1 MQLQLISSLES
12 LRQIEEEWN
21 QLPLPS
27 PLQSPA
33 WLISWWEAYG
43 ESDPQFKLSVL
54 AVWDEGRLAGIAPF
68 YLKSHPYLGKTLRWL
83 GDGRA
88 STDHS
93 TILVASAEDEPAIVT
108 AVANWIVEGV
118 TKRWQRL
125 RLEAIDRGDRAC
137 EQLCRLLE
145 EANLDTEWIND
156 VGSLPAPL
164 ADDWESYLGSLSKNR
179 RKKFR
184 RWVRD
189 WFDTARASVE
199 VVTTEEQRKAMWP
212 LLMKLHNERREGMGK
227 EGVFTC
233 EKFHQFHLLAS
244 EKLLADGKLYMA
256 LLRLD
261 GEPVAIEYA
270 PQDGHA
276 IYAYQGGISS
286 KGLENDAGHL
296 SMIAMVKHAIESG
309 RVCFDLLR
317 GDEPYKSS
325 WRAEHL
331 PARTLHVR
339 PRTVA
344 GKLERIVGSTYRSL
358 RDAKQQL
365 VSNEATH

>member
-1 MQLQLISSLES
+1 MQLQLIDNLPS
-12 LRQIEEEWN
+12 LRDIEEEWN

-43 ESDPQFKLSVL
+43 ESDPLLQLSVL
-54 AVWDEGRLAGIAPF
+54 AIWDEDRLAGIAPF
-68 YLKSHPYLGKTLRWL
+68 YVKSHSYLGKTLRWL

-93 TILVASAEDEPAIVT
+93 TILVASAEEEPAVVT
-108 AVANWIVEGV
+108 AVANWIVEGA
-118 TKRWQRL
+118 TKRWHRL
-125 RLEAIDRGDRAC
+125 RFEAIDRGDRAS
-137 EQLCRLLE
+137 EELFRLLE

-156 VGSLPAPL
+156 VGSFPAPL
-164 ADDWESYLGSLSKNR
+164 AEDWESYLGSLSKNR

-189 WFDTARASVE
+189 WFETGRATVE
-199 VVTTEEQRKAMWP
+199 VVTTEEQRMAMWS
-212 LLMKLHNERREGMGK
+212 LLVKLHNERREGMGE
-227 EGVFTC
+227 EGVFAC
-233 EKFHQFHLLAS
+233 EKFNQFHQLAS
-244 EKLLADGKLYMA
+244 AKLLADGKLYMA

-270 PQDGHA
+270 PQDDRT

-286 KGLENDAGHL
+286 VGLEKDAGHL
-296 SMIAMVKHAIESG
+296 SMIAMAKHAIESG
-309 RVCFDLLR
+309 RTCFDLLR

-339 PRTVA
+339 PKTVA
-344 GKLERIVGSTYRSL
+344 GKLERFVGTTYRSL